1 MVMKKSIYYL
11 LIVVST
17 FISGCSMDKL
27 PGDKLNP
34 DTFFKT
40 ENDLS
45 IYTNSMY
52 DILPTGQQLY
62 TRDANLSDNIATANS
77 PALLVSGNYTDQES
91 ELSTWWKWDAL
102 RNINYFLERNN
113 NEEIPLRIRA
123 NYNGIARFFR
133 AWFYFEKVKTFGDVP
148 WCDKALSSNDPDLF
162 APRDSRVLVMDKII
176 EDINY
181 AIENIIEPF
190 NRNGSTV
197 TRSAAL
203 ALKSR
208 ICLFEG
214 TYRKYSGDQSLKA
227 SADNLL
233 AMASEAAQTL
243 INQTYF
249 DIYKAGS
256 TPYRDLFAG
265 EGTFPGT
272 EVILGDTYS
281 SSLARYHEAN
291 WLFTSSSF
299 GSRPGLTKT
308 FVNTFLNSNGTRF
321 TDNPAYDTT
330 PFQTETKNRDSR
342 LSQTIRTEGY
352 KLLGV
357 LTAPDFGHSKSGYH
371 LIKYTQDNNSNL
383 GMSRNTNSIPL
394 IRYAEVL
401 LNLAEAKAE
410 LGQMTDQVWNAT
422 IGVLRSRAKI
432 TNISRP
438 SQEDQYMKSLYPNIN
453 SADLLEIRRERA
465 IELVAEGFRFDDLR
479 RWRAGNLLTLV
490 WDGVYVESHNVELD
504 MNGDG
509 KKDVC
514 FVTSAPA
521 SPSQGVYYYLSSATF
536 SAPAAKK
543 IAIYSNITKRFPDKN
558 YLYPIPKSAILKN
571 SHLTQNSG
579 WTVN

>member
-1 MVMKKSIYYL
+1 MKKSIYYL
-11 LIVVST
+11 FIVVSIL
-17 FISGCSMDKL
+17 ISGCSMDKL

-34 DTFFKT
+34 DGFFKS

-62 TRDANLSDNIATANS
+62 TRDANISDNIATANS
-77 PALLVSGNYTDQES
+77 PSLLISGSYTDQEG

-113 NEEIPLRIRA
+113 NEEIPQKIRA

-133 AWFYFEKVKTFGDVP
+133 AWFYFEKVRTFGDVP
-148 WCDKALSSNDPDLF
+148 WCEKALSNNDPELF

-176 EDINY
+176 EDIDY
-181 AIENIIEPF
+181 AIANITESF
-190 NRNGSTV
+190 NRNGSTI

-214 TYRKYSGDQSLKA
+214 TYRKYSGDQSLMT

-233 AMASEAAQTL
+233 TMASDAAQTL
-243 INQTYF
+243 ISQNNF
-249 DIYKAGS
+249 DLYKTGS
-256 TPYRDLFAG
+256 TPYRDLFTG

-281 SSLARYHEAN
+281 LSLARYHEAN
-291 WLFTSSSF
+291 WMFTSSSF

-308 FVNTFLNSNGTRF
+308 FVNTFLNSDGTRF

-330 PFQTETKNRDSR
+330 PFQIETKNRDSR
-342 LSQTIRTEGY
+342 LSQIIRTEGY

-383 GMSRNTNSIPL
+383 GMGRNTNSIPL

-422 IGVLRSRAKI
+422 IGALRSRAKI
-432 TNISRP
+432 TNTSRP
-438 SQEDQYMKSLYPNIN
+438 SMVDQYMKTLFPNIN

-465 IELVAEGFRFDDLR
+465 IELVAEGFRFDDIR
-479 RWRAGNLLTLV
+479 RWRAGHLLTLP
-490 WDGVYVESHNVELD
+490 WDGVYVESNNVEVD

-514 FVTSAPA
+514 FVTSTPA
-521 SPSQGVYYYLSSATF
+521 TPSQGVYYYVSSATF
-536 SAPAAKK
+536 SAAAARK
-543 IAIYSNITKRFPDKN
+543 IALYANITKKFPDKN

-571 SHLTQNSG
+571 TALTQNTG
-579 WTVN
+579 WTIN